1 MVCTTVPFVETLPKL
16 EAQEL
21 IKKTQKK
28 TAICYASHNVRAIR
42 ARDVRVADILIN
54 EIICRL
60 TKVIEFNDTMN
71 MRL

>member
-21 IKKTQKK
+21 IKRHRRRRL
-28 TAICYASHNVRAIR
+28 CYASHNVRAIR
-42 ARDVRVADILIN
+42 ARDVRVADILMN